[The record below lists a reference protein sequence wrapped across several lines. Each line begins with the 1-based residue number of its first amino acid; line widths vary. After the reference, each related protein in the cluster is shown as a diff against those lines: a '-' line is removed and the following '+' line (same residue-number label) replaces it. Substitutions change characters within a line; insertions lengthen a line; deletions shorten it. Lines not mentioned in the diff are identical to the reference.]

1 MEIWKKRKFIF
12 ILVVWFIFF
21 LLIFQPHQG
30 KNPRGYKA
38 LCIFGLATFFWATDL
53 LPLAITG
60 LIVLGL
66 IPAFGILPAKIVF
79 SYFGNEAVFFIIG
92 VFILS
97 SGMMK
102 SGLAVRIAFFILNK
116 YGNTPSRL
124 IISIA
129 LITCLLSLLM
139 PEHAVAAMIFPVV
152 LEIAHCI
159 KLKRGE
165 SQLGKALFLALC
177 WGSVIGGVGTLLGG
191 ARNALAIALL
201 RDYGI
206 NKNQSYNISFF
217 YWIKV
222 AFPFVILMII
232 VCISILLIIL
242 SREKNNYKNIEL
254 VRGYIKERFQEIRI
268 WKSSEKIMT
277 IIIVLTILLWIF
289 LGHILGLAI
298 ISIFAAT
305 TIVIFGIVNW
315 IDIEQYVSWGI
326 ILLYG
331 GAIALGKTLHETQ
344 AFSYFFKDFFITLE
358 GSPYLFGLII
368 SFSCLLLT
376 EFISNS
382 AVVAIILPFVLELS
396 EYIGMN
402 PIAAVFYVAIPSG
415 LAFMLPVGTPPN
427 AIAYSSG
434 YYKIKDSICYGIFL
448 NIFALI
454 IFNLIALSYWKFIG
468 LSIYK

>member
-1 MEIWKKRKFIF
+1 MEVWKKRKFIF
-12 ILVVWFIFF
+12 ILIIWLLFF
-21 LLIFQPHQG
+21 LFILQPYQG
-30 KNPRGYKA
+30 KNPKVYKSF
-38 LCIFGLATFFWATDL
+38 CIFSLATFFWATDL

-66 IPAFGILPAKIVF
+66 IPAFGILPAKVVF

-102 SGLAVRIAFFILNK
+102 SGLALRMAFFILMK
-116 YGNTPSRL
+116 YGKTPSRL
-124 IISIA
+124 VISVA

-152 LEIAHCI
+152 LEIAHCM

-201 RDYGI
+201 KDYGI
-206 NKNQSYNISFF
+206 TKNQHYNISFF
-217 YWIKV
+217 YWIE
-222 AFPFVILMII
+222 AAIPFVVLMIAT
-232 VCISILLIIL
+232 CIIILLIII
-242 SREKNNYKNIEL
+242 SKEKDNYNDMEIAKAYIRERVNE
-254 VRGYIKERFQEIRI
+254 IKI
-268 WKSSEKIMT
+268 WNSSEKIMLG
-277 IIIVLTILLWIF
+277 IMLITILLWILF
-289 LGHILGLAI
+289 GDTLGLAI
-298 ISIFAAT
+298 ISIFSAT
-305 TIVIFGIVNW
+305 TIVIFGIVSW
-315 IDIEQYVSWGI
+315 VDIEQYVSWGI

-331 GAIALGKTLHETQ
+331 GSIALGKTLHETH
-344 AFSYFFKDFFITLE
+344 AFSYYLKDFLIGLE
-358 GSPYLFGLII
+358 GSSIFFGLII

-382 AVVAIILPFVLELS
+382 AVVAIVLPLVLELS
-396 EYIGMN
+396 DYLSMN

-434 YYKIKDSICYGIFL
+434 YYKIKDSVKFGMFL

-454 IFNLIALSYWKFIG
+454 IFNLIAITYWKLIG
-468 LSIYK
+468 LFIR